1 MRPRFKSMGRTAW
14 SVVALSLLLSTS
26 SRAADHR
33 DGNTALGDATTDITD
48 IYAFMSSDGSKV
60 ELVLDLQGAN
70 TGAVATTQFS
80 NAALYAIHL
89 SSGAAYNPAAP
100 TADSDTIIC
109 KFDASATQ
117 NFQCWG
123 PGSEYVTGATGNTS
137 GVTSASGKMKV
148 FAGLRD
154 DPFHFNI
161 RGFRATT
168 AAVVAAAGMSPA
180 PFTPDAAG
188 CPVFTDPGTA
198 TTLQGVLRSNGA
210 GGAAADDFGHN
221 GASPPQSGVVTNGN
235 ILSIAIEIDKTLL
248 AKNGSVVSVWA
259 STNKAQ

>member
-1 MRPRFKSMGRTAW
+1 MRRRLA
-14 SVVALSLLLSTS
+14 VVALLCAVSPA

-33 DGNTALGDATTDITD
+33 DGNTALADATTDITD
-48 IYAFMSSDGSKV
+48 VYAFMSSDGSKV
-60 ELVLDLQGAN
+60 ELILDIQGAN
-70 TGAVATTQFS
+70 TGAVAATQFS
-80 NAALYAIHL
+80 NAALYALHL

-109 KFDASATQ
+109 KFDASAAQ

-123 PGSEYVTGATGNTS
+123 PGSEYVTGATGTTA

-168 AAVVAAAGMSPA
+168 AAVVAAAGMVPA

-188 CPVFTDPGTA
+188 CPVFTSGTTA
-198 TTLQGVLRSNGA
+198 TTLQGVLRSDGA

-235 ILSIAIEIDKTLL
+235 ILSIAIELDKTLL
-248 AKNGSVVSVWA
+248 AKSGPVVSVWA

>member
-1 MRPRFKSMGRTAW
+1 MRPRLA
-14 SVVALSLLLSTS
+14 VVALLCVASPS
-26 SRAADHR
+26 SWAADHR
-33 DGNTALGDATTDITD
+33 DGNAALADATTDITD
-48 IYAFMSSDGSKV
+48 VYAFMSADGSKV
-60 ELVLDLQGAN
+60 ELIVDIQGAN
-70 TGAVATTQFS
+70 TGAVASTQFS
-80 NAALYAIHL
+80 NAALYALHL

-100 TADSDTIIC
+100 TADSNTIIC
-109 KFDASATQ
+109 KFDASAAQ

-123 PGSEYVTGATGNTS
+123 PGSEYVTGATGVTA

-154 DPFHFNI
+154 DPVHFNI

-168 AAVVAAAGMSPA
+168 AAVVAAAGMNPA

-188 CPVFTDPGTA
+188 CPVFTSPSTA
-198 TTLQGVLRSNGA
+198 TTLQGVLRSDGA
-210 GGAAADDFGHN
+210 GGAAKDDFGHN

-235 ILSIAIEIDKTLL
+235 VLSIAIELDKTLL
-248 AKNGSVVSVWA
+248 AKNGSIVSVWA